1 MKKIIFMFFIL
12 ISSIGYSKTY
22 WDGKDYDKSLV
33 VLYKVLDP
41 LIVKVDEPKRIII
54 PAKKNTYK
62 YSEYSEDH
70 RKLKVDVS
78 TSYNQNEIDDI
89 LRKVYENVY
98 FKLQNNGEFELNRVK
113 KENEKAENIV
123 IKGKGYFVDNSAS
136 AIEQDKKTQ
145 ITKPFSSNVAG
156 NKFSATTEI
165 DAEFTVDNDN
175 IPMGVYKGTLKLD
188 VWFGGS
194 IKQ

>member
-12 ISSIGYSKTY
+12 ISSIGYSETH
-22 WDGKDYDKSLV
+22 WSGKDHDKSLV

-78 TSYNQNEIDDI
+78 TSYNKDKIDDI
-89 LRKVYENVY
+89 LRKVYENVH
-98 FKLQNNGEFELNRVK
+98 FKLQKDGAFELNRVK
-113 KENEKAENIV
+113 KENEKAENVV
-123 IKGKGYFVDNSAS
+123 IKGKGYFVDSSVSAT
-136 AIEQDKKTQ
+136 EKDKKTQ
-145 ITKPFSSNVAG
+145 ITKPFSSSVVG

>member
-1 MKKIIFMFFIL
+1 MKKAIFFLFIL
-12 ISSIGYSKTY
+12 ISSIGYSKTM
-22 WDGKDYDKSLV
+22 WKGNNYDKNLV
-33 VLYKVLDP
+33 VLYKALDP

-54 PAKKNTYK
+54 PAKRNTYK
-62 YSEYSEDH
+62 YSEYSSDH

-78 TSYNQNEIDDI
+78 TSYNKDQIDSI

-98 FKLQNNGEFELNRVK
+98 FKLQNDGNFDLTHVK
-113 KENEKAENIV
+113 KENEKVENV
-123 IKGKGYFVDNSAS
+123 TIKGKGYFVDNSVS
-136 AIEQDKKTQ
+136 ATDKEKKSE
-145 ITKPFSSNVAG
+145 ITKPFSSSVVG

-175 IPMGVYKGTLKLD
+175 IPMGVYTGTLKLD

-194 IKQ
+194 VK